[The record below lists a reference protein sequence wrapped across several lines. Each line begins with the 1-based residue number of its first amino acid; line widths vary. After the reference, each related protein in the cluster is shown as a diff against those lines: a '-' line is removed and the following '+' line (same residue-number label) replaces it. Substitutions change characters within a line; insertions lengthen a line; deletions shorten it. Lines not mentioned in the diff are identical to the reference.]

1 MKEEVNVYC
10 AKIEDFDYVIYDW
23 INEDLNIFADTQT
36 GWRKVPVVFASPESF
51 VFSKE
56 SPDTRD
62 QNGTLNYP
70 IISIEKKTVSKPNQ
84 HDGNMAVNQWGA
96 PRPGGAVEVAQKLSQ
111 YTNSKFMNRNSYNNT
126 GLNNRKHKDK
136 NNVYQII
143 SIPQP
148 SFIEISYEI
157 TIVANFHQQL
167 NQIMSPFI
175 TKYGNINYFSKERN
189 GWSYELFIE
198 EQFSQESNVADFS
211 AEERLFKSKMQIK
224 VKGYILEKENSD
236 TTNVSI
242 KETTIEFKFK
252 KEYVLKGSI
261 DEYIA
266 NPSKFKINFE
276 TNPIVIFDAKIDDF
290 NNASNVIPITMA
302 ISGSTLYL
310 GGSFTYI
317 NGEKRNRLAAIN
329 KYTGKL
335 LSFNPDIT
343 VTSGICNINAIA
355 LSGTNMYVGGRFSSV
370 SGVARNNLAS
380 FNTETGQLQPWNPDA
395 NNLINSIS
403 IYGDDVFVAGSFTAV
418 SGSTRNRIASVN
430 KTTGALQSANPNMS
444 GLVLA
449 GIIDGSTYYVGG
461 TFTTAGGITRNRLAA
476 FSLPSFS
483 LASWDPNA
491 SVSAR
496 PLLASGSYIYVGGF
510 YTTLGSPSVQTISIA
525 NGGSGYNI
533 GNILT
538 LVGGNNNA
546 LIQVLSV
553 APITNAVTNAVLVSA
568 GTGYSVGIVN
578 TTGSPGNGCQIN
590 ITSVTST
597 SVKTICQTD
606 KTTGVANIINTYTS
620 GNGSRNAILYGNN
633 VFIVGDFSYSNAGK
647 TRSNFAAFNSTTMQ
661 LDNTYKYDSDFQIYN
676 ILIDEGSIYLCGG
689 FSTINGQARYGI
701 FKGTIS

>member
-1 MKEEVNVYC
+1 MKEELTVYC
-10 AKIEDFDYVIYDW
+10 PKIEDFDYVIYDW

-36 GWRKVPVVFASPESF
+36 GWRKVPIIFAAPESF

-56 SPDTRD
+56 NPEARD

-70 IISIEKKTVSKPNQ
+70 IVSVEKKTVSKPNQ
-84 HDGNMAVNQWGA
+84 HDGNMAVNQWGP
-96 PRPGGAVEVAQKLSQ
+96 PRPGGAIEIAQKISQ
-111 YTNSKFMNRNSYNNT
+111 YTNSKFMNKNSYNDT
-126 GLNNRKHKDK
+126 GFSNRKYKDK

-148 SFIEISYEI
+148 SFIEVSYEI
-157 TIVANFHQQL
+157 TIVSNFHQQL
-167 NQIMSPFI
+167 NQIISPFI

-211 AEERLFKSKMQIK
+211 TEERLFKSKMQIK

-236 TTNVSI
+236 TANVFI
-242 KETTIEFKFK
+242 RETALEFKFK

-261 DEYIA
+261 EEYIA
-266 NPSKFKINFE
+266 NPSKFKINIE
-276 TNPIVIFDAKIDDF
+276 QNPIVIFDAKIDDF
-290 NNASNVIPITMA
+290 NNSNNVIPITMA

-310 GGSFTYI
+310 GGSFTYV

-335 LSFNPDIT
+335 LSLNPDIT
-343 VTSGICNINAIA
+343 ITSGICNVNAIT
-355 LSGTNMYVGGRFSSV
+355 LSGTTMYVGGRFSSV
-370 SGVARNNLAS
+370 SGSIRNNLAA
-380 FNTETGQLQPWNPDA
+380 FNTETGQLLPWNPDA

-403 IYGDDVFVAGSFTAV
+403 VYGDDVFVAGSFTAV

-430 KTTGALQSANPNMS
+430 KTTGALQAANPNMN

-449 GIIDGSTYYVGG
+449 GIVDGSTYYVGG
-461 TFTTAGGITRNRLAA
+461 TFTTAGGITRNRLSA

-483 LASWDPNA
+483 LATWNPNA

-496 PLLASGSYIYVGGF
+496 PLLISGSYVYVGGN
-510 YTTLGSPSVQTISIA
+510 YTTLNGS
-525 NGGSGYNI
+525 
-533 GNILT
+533 
-538 LVGGNNNA
+538 
-546 LIQVLSV
+546 
-553 APITNAVTNAVLVSA
+553 
-568 GTGYSVGIVN
+568 
-578 TTGSPGNGCQIN
+578 
-590 ITSVTST
+590 

-606 KTTGVANIINTYTS
+606 LTTGLPNIINTYTS
-620 GNGSRNAILYGNN
+620 GNGSRNALLYGNDIF
-633 VFIVGDFSYSNAGK
+633 VVGDFSYSNTGK
-647 TRSNFAAFNSTTMQ
+647 TRSNFIAYNTTTMQ

-676 ILIDEGSIYLCGG
+676 ILIDEGNIYLCGG
-689 FSTINGQARYGI
+689 FSSINGQARYGI